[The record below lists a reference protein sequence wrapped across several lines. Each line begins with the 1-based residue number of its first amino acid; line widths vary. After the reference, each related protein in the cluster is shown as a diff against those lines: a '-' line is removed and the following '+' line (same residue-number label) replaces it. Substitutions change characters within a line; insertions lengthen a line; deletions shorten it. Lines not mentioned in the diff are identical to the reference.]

1 MEEKNNKINKEIKE
15 LVIVRLE
22 SMPDTIKIAFGSGE
36 ELTKKQLIEHVKEE
50 DQFGKLIIDMQVKYL
65 ESLKNL

>member
-1 MEEKNNKINKEIKE
+1 MEDNKTNKEIKD

-22 SMPDTIKIAFGSGE
+22 SMPDTIKIAFGSGK
-36 ELTKKQLIEHVKEE
+36 ELTKKELIEHVKGE
-50 DQFGKLIIDMQVKYL
+50 DKFGKLIIDMQVRYL

>member
-22 SMPDTIKIAFGSGE
+22 SMPDTIKISFGSGE

-50 DQFGKLIIDMQVKYL
+50 DIFGKLIINMQVKYL

>member
-22 SMPDTIKIAFGSGE
+22 SMPDTIKIAFGSGK
-36 ELTKKQLIEHVKEE
+36 ELTKEQLIEHVKEE
-50 DQFGKLIIDMQVKYL
+50 DSFGKLIVDMQVKYL